1 VRSAACA
8 FGLGATLCVL
18 GGGFGAA
25 ALYVPG
31 AALMFLA
38 VGAVSYV
45 RAATSGVRVVRSV
58 GGSVVEEQ
66 AEVPITLSLSR
77 SRVPAFG
84 AEVEAWPGGPVLA
97 LPASGSSAVAATV
110 RFPRRGRHVLGPA
123 LLRIADPLG
132 LCSESIG
139 SDPDEL
145 LVLPRVES
153 LRLVHVDGAGA
164 SIGRLVRATGDALAT
179 EVDGLQPHR
188 PGTPASRIH
197 WPTVARS
204 TTLMERRLV
213 AHGEH
218 APLVVV
224 DPRDPSSPDGLDQA
238 MRAAASLCV
247 HLARRGGCALL
258 LPGDRG
264 PLHLDPSLAGFAQAH
279 ARLAL
284 LQPEA
289 GAPPV
294 GRVTGARAV
303 FWVAAADGR
312 ARALEALRATVR
324 YLVSPHRERP
334 WPVQFTVAG
343 CSGQRLEPQVAPSEA
358 LLVSPPTGAAHER

>member
-1 VRSAACA
+1 M
-8 FGLGATLCVL
+8 L
-18 GGGFGAA
+18 
-25 ALYVPG
+25 
-31 AALMFLA
+31 LA

-58 GGSVVEEQ
+58 GSSVVEEQ
-66 AEVPITLSLSR
+66 AEIPITLCLSR
-77 SRVPAFG
+77 SRVPVFG
-84 AEVEAWPGGPVLA
+84 AEVEAWPGGPILA

-110 RFPRRGRHVLGPA
+110 RFPRRGRHVLAPA

-132 LCSESIG
+132 LCSQSIG

-153 LRLVHVDGAGA
+153 LRLLHVDGAEA
-164 SIGRLVRATGDALAT
+164 SIGRLVRATGDALAI

-197 WPTVARS
+197 WPTVARC

-213 AHGEH
+213 ADGED

-224 DPRDPSSPDGLDQA
+224 DPREASSPDGLDQA

-258 LPGDRG
+258 LPGDRR
-264 PLHLDPSLAGFAQAH
+264 PLQLDAGLAGFAQAH

-284 LQPEA
+284 LGPQA
-289 GAPPV
+289 GPPPV

-303 FWVAAADGR
+303 FWVTAADRR
-312 ARALEALRATVR
+312 AVALEALQAPIR
-324 YLVSPHRERP
+324 YLVSPQRQSRWRVH
-334 WPVQFTVAG
+334 FTVAG
-343 CSGQRLEPQVAPSEA
+343 CSGQRLEPRVAPSEA
-358 LLVSPPTGAAHER
+358 LVVAPAGGACEN